1 MRGGGGKTI
10 GKGVLACDKGNHG
23 AGAWVAR
30 VRVSAHTVWTWSSF
44 LLLCKLQMNHMLRS
58 LLKRHSPSS
67 CCSLPMR
74 RRSSRTWRRSSPS
87 RRCNFLKN
95 CRFPV
100 VRRLLMSCT
109 KEGQSMSLEAEGPW
123 ERPVLWWM
131 VAVME
136 EEVEDWCRHTGGT
149 GTVVGT
155 VDTVG
160 IDAFAGSTLCR
171 T

>member
-1 MRGGGGKTI
+1 
-10 GKGVLACDKGNHG
+10 
-23 AGAWVAR
+23 
-30 VRVSAHTVWTWSSF
+30 
-44 LLLCKLQMNHMLRS
+44 
-58 LLKRHSPSS
+58 
-67 CCSLPMR
+67 
-74 RRSSRTWRRSSPS
+74 
-87 RRCNFLKN
+87 
-95 CRFPV
+95 
-100 VRRLLMSCT
+100 
-109 KEGQSMSLEAEGPW
+109 MSLEAEGPW